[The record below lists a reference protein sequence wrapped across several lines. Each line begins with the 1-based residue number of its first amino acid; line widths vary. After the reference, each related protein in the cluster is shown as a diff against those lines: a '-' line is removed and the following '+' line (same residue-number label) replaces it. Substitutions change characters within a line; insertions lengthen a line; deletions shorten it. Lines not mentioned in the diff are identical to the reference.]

1 MTDNQMDRRKVLLML
16 SLISTKLFKNEVM
29 ATSIIKPEKYFFKD
43 DGKIPNSKLPLLIY
57 RAALPDKQ
65 DATNVTKMF
74 AANNW
79 TNAWD
84 NGIYS
89 YHHYHSIS
97 HEVLGIYAGSAS
109 LLLGG
114 ESGERLRVTAGDVII
129 IPAGVGHKKLEA
141 SSDFAVVGAY
151 PEGRDWDVLKGELGE
166 RPRADENIASLPIP
180 KSDPLLGVKVG
191 LTKIWS

>member
-1 MTDNQMDRRKVLLML
+1 
-16 SLISTKLFKNEVM
+16 M